1 MVGGNGDNGGVG
13 AVWVYTRS
21 GGAWS
26 QQGSKLVGT
35 GAVLS
40 PQQGSSVALSA
51 DGNTAIVGG
60 FNDNGGVGAAWIYT
74 RSGGAWS
81 QQGSKLVGVGG
92 VGGSAFQG
100 NSVAISADGNTAI
113 MGAPHDNGSIGT
125 AWVFVNPAIPTGPTI
140 SSGGVVNGANF
151 LPGIAPGTWI
161 TIRGSNLS
169 AATRIW
175 TDSDFSGNNL
185 PTQLDGVSVTANGK
199 PAYVYYISPTQL
211 NVLAPDDP
219 AQGGS
224 VPIQVTTPYGKSS
237 IVNVTE
243 WTAPQK

>member
-1 MVGGNGDNGGVG
+1 VGVHALGRRVEPQGV
-13 AVWVYTRS
+13 
-21 GGAWS
+21 
-26 QQGSKLVGT
+26 KLVGM
-35 GAVLS
+35 GA
-40 PQQGSSVALSA
+40 
-51 DGNTAIVGG
+51 
-60 FNDNGGVGAAWIYT
+60 
-74 RSGGAWS
+74 
-81 QQGSKLVGVGG
+81 

-100 NSVAISADGNTAI
+100 NSVAISADGNTAV
-113 MGAPHDNGSIGT
+113 MGGPDDNGSIGT

-140 SSGGVVNGANF
+140 SSSGVVNGANF

-243 WTAPQK
+243 TPLSPALFTFSQQGGKYVAAVRADGAYIAPANLIAGLMTLPAKPGDTILLYGTGFGPTTPPNTIGSW

>member
-1 MVGGNGDNGGVG
+1 
-13 AVWVYTRS
+13 
-21 GGAWS
+21 
-26 QQGSKLVGT
+26 
-35 GAVLS
+35 
-40 PQQGSSVALSA
+40 VALSA

-74 RSGGAWS
+74 RSGGAGS

-113 MGAPHDNGSIGT
+113 LGAPHDNGSIGT

-175 TDSDFSGNNL
+175 TDSDFSGNN
-185 PTQLDGVSVTANGK
+185 G
-199 PAYVYYISPTQL
+199 
-211 NVLAPDDP
+211 DDP
-219 AQGGS
+219 PQSPVSIGPEIRMQRRAIDIIGD
-224 VPIQVTTPYGKSS
+224 SS
-237 IVNVTE
+237 AGPPVVFK
-243 WTAPQK
+243 QKETRA